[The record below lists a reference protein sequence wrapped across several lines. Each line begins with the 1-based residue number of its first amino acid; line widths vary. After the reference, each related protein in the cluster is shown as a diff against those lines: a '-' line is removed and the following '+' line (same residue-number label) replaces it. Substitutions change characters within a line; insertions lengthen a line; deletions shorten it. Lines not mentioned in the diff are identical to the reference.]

1 MNLLNRIVAIL
12 LWLLLLVVALLAAVQ
27 PLAAAE
33 WLQQQGSALTDWLH
47 AMQEGEPTSFLV
59 GQAALGIGALLLF
72 GTLLFL
78 EFLSLRQRGV
88 RMRTAEG
95 SSVELDTASISRR
108 LEWELDQLADV
119 ITVVP
124 VVRSRGGSVDVRL
137 EIETA
142 PDVDIALKTDEV
154 VDATRTIIGQDLG
167 LKLGRLDVRMR
178 TAPFQPEWNQ

>member
-47 AMQEGEPTSFLV
+47 AMQEGE
-59 GQAALGIGALLLF
+59 AALGIGALLLF

-78 EFLSLRQRGV
+78 EFLSLGQRGV

>member
-1 MNLLNRIVAIL
+1 
-12 LWLLLLVVALLAAVQ
+12 
-27 PLAAAE
+27 
-33 WLQQQGSALTDWLH
+33 
-47 AMQEGEPTSFLV
+47 
-59 GQAALGIGALLLF
+59 
-72 GTLLFL
+72 
-78 EFLSLRQRGV
+78 
-88 RMRTAEG
+88 
-95 SSVELDTASISRR
+95 
-108 LEWELDQLADV
+108 LDQLADV